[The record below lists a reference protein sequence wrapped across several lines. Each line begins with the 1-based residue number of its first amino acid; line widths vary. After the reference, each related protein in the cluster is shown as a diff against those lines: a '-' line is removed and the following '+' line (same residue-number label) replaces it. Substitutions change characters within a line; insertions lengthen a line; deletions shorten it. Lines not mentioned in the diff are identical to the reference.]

1 VQFDF
6 ENDKRLRVKIEI
18 ERRCE
23 KKKYEKERN
32 QIKENKKYQKR
43 EKHNFIIL
51 KKINQI
57 NINYKIIYKI
67 FLKYIQI

>member
-1 VQFDF
+1 MQFDF